1 MEVCEDRSDA
11 DNAQCGAC
19 TPTDYCYPMNAIA
32 PLYNGLARMYFYW
45 KWYWTPSSSHTSCPT
60 FTFEACCC
68 DPAVGDCQTGGTD
81 STCTTSADDG
91 CMQISGA
98 TVDSGSGVQTFTDNC
113 ARANS
118 IDLLEKNSANSC
130 NGMYSQNAY
139 YQVYQDLSPNV
150 KWSFRTKAV
159 GSSDESY
166 WSQWTNP
173 REAYK
178 SYSDPPAATNIV
190 CTPAGTGLSISWD
203 RPSSG
208 LLDDG
213 SLVNSCCDSTQLKS
227 RKSSDNTELTFTET
241 SNGPRVLAEADG
253 LTPGETYTFSVRG
266 HSAAGTQWEGTVGPH
281 EPTDGRWGAWS
292 TWSTECTMPGP
303 PVIDSSSMDVTWNW
317 ATREYKLKYAMSS
330 DWGAY
335 YCAEGP
341 DCTGQN
347 QYRLRLTQG
356 FGFLETTKD
365 HPQSRCLSGCSQEFT
380 QLEDTGP
387 AYRNAEASEKGEVY
401 YCYDQGTPHDK
412 ERDVCIY
419 SIPQDAPQQVLSVTL
434 RVEYSADAG
443 NTWTYGSQ
451 WYQFWDTCDAGG
463 TIMARDKK
471 SCVTCTRRYG
481 NPSDPDNISSS
492 TYRNAVCNHVDY
504 PDEADCPVKYF
515 NNQPTV
521 QDAFLSRN
529 GRLGTCQIC
538 SACPAGKVVSVPC
551 TATSDAVCRDETP
564 SAAPSSAPSD
574 MIWPPPMI
582 SGSISRVN
590 YRTMRA
596 SWVPGILTHPMHPNV
611 TGLVVRLMKR
621 PVGDTGEFSPMN
633 LIVASD
639 LTSYDWTTGSTLDVE
654 YYFQLWTCTA
664 ETSAEL
670 CGTIPCWAQCSNLEN
685 DATSAM
691 IETPH
696 LVMLESTAPS
706 EAPSSAPTNS
716 PAPSSHPSAAPSTNF
731 PSAAPSLFV
740 WPKPLMSGTITR
752 VNHRTMRAS
761 WESPAFTHHSA
772 DPVTGIVVRLM
783 KRPVGDTGEFSPMNL
798 IVSSNLTSY
807 DWTTGS
813 TLDVEYYF
821 QLWTC
826 TAARLC
832 ADSTLPCWSQCS
844 NLENDATS
852 AMIETPHLV
861 MLESTAP
868 SAAPS
873 AAPSEAP
880 SSAPTNSPAPS
891 SHPSA
896 VPTVSPAPS
905 SAPTNSPAPSSHPSA
920 VPTVSP
926 APSAAPTSS
935 RTNAPSIS
943 RSHTNAPTRSHT
955 STPTRSHTNAPS
967 SAPSSENIPDNKLI
981 SKTVVLLLMLDLGLD
996 LSALPTDADERATF
1010 LSLLADAIKRT
1021 NENENSIVN
1030 IVKVGGTNVRRD
1042 LTGAGEVE
1050 IEISYPIR
1058 CIGEDGCEDMA
1069 SSSSDTMVDNMNS
1082 VMSDGDEFSQI
1093 LTEVSSTSNG
1103 DLSAEDTT
1111 LFNSLTLGEGGIEF
1125 EQITYGNGQE
1135 IVPANKYDPEKAT
1148 NVKAGDYDL
1157 LGHCLHPNN
1166 ISAADCKGVLLGIAC
1181 LACAVLLGLC
1191 SVAMKKKHSQRR
1203 GRDDSVANMTA
1214 AHSLGT
1220 GEKDSEDGGII
1231 ELMENPMARNISSSS
1246 SKGGKKVKKLPE
1258 EMTDEV
1264 KESFGFQ
1271 KSTWAKFYDAEHD
1284 ADYYFCEET
1293 GETSW
1298 TEPDGYVVE
1307 GNSV

>member
-1 MEVCEDRSDA
+1 MPLWCFLLVNYSPVSSLLPTPNNFYVNNWLMGQGGSTPWATDSSCPNLYKTPNMEVCEDRSDA

-633 LIVASD
+633 LIV
-639 LTSYDWTTGSTLDVE
+639 
-654 YYFQLWTCTA
+654 
-664 ETSAEL
+664 
-670 CGTIPCWAQCSNLEN
+670 
-685 DATSAM
+685 
-691 IETPH
+691 
-696 LVMLESTAPS
+696 
-706 EAPSSAPTNS
+706 
-716 PAPSSHPSAAPSTNF
+716 
-731 PSAAPSLFV
+731 
-740 WPKPLMSGTITR
+740 
-752 VNHRTMRAS
+752 
-761 WESPAFTHHSA
+761 
-772 DPVTGIVVRLM
+772 
-783 KRPVGDTGEFSPMNL
+783 
-798 IVSSNLTSY
+798 SSNLTSY

-873 AAPSEAP
+873 AAPSE
-880 SSAPTNSPAPS
+880 
-891 SHPSA
+891 
-896 VPTVSPAPS
+896 APS

>member
-1 MEVCEDRSDA
+1 MPLWCFLLVNYSPVSSLLPTPNNFYVNNWLMGQGGSTPWATDSSCPNLYKTPNMEVCEDRSDA

-664 ETSAEL
+664 
-670 CGTIPCWAQCSNLEN
+670 
-685 DATSAM
+685 
-691 IETPH
+691 
-696 LVMLESTAPS
+696 
-706 EAPSSAPTNS
+706 
-716 PAPSSHPSAAPSTNF
+716 
-731 PSAAPSLFV
+731 
-740 WPKPLMSGTITR
+740 
-752 VNHRTMRAS
+752 
-761 WESPAFTHHSA
+761 
-772 DPVTGIVVRLM
+772 
-783 KRPVGDTGEFSPMNL
+783 
-798 IVSSNLTSY
+798 
-807 DWTTGS
+807 
-813 TLDVEYYF
+813 
-821 QLWTC
+821 
-826 TAARLC
+826 ARLC

>member
-1 MEVCEDRSDA
+1 MPLWCFLLVNYSPVSSLLPTPNNFYVNNWLMGQGGSTPWATDSSCPNLYKTPNMEVCEDRSDA

-266 HSAAGTQWEGTVGPH
+266 HSAAGAQWEGTVGPH

-670 CGTIPCWAQCSNLEN
+670 CGTIPCWA
-685 DATSAM
+685 
-691 IETPH
+691 
-696 LVMLESTAPS
+696 
-706 EAPSSAPTNS
+706 
-716 PAPSSHPSAAPSTNF
+716 
-731 PSAAPSLFV
+731 
-740 WPKPLMSGTITR
+740 
-752 VNHRTMRAS
+752 
-761 WESPAFTHHSA
+761 
-772 DPVTGIVVRLM
+772 
-783 KRPVGDTGEFSPMNL
+783 
-798 IVSSNLTSY
+798 
-807 DWTTGS
+807 
-813 TLDVEYYF
+813 
-821 QLWTC
+821 
-826 TAARLC
+826 
-832 ADSTLPCWSQCS
+832 QCS